1 MLADT
6 LAEAETELLGDTSK
20 YVEADTQV
28 ETLHCNLGEAE
39 VQTLGDRQSDV
50 KFKAMGILHSH

>member
-1 MLADT
+1 MADT

-28 ETLHCNLGEAE
+28 ETLHYNLGEAD
-39 VQTLGDRQSDV
+39 VQTLSDRQSDV